1 MAPSEFD
8 FAERYRE
15 RLRRAGRPERGPGHW
30 DTRAAGMS
38 RKGFDGAYVREF
50 LARMNLAGCRTL
62 LDVGCGPGTI
72 ALSAAPRLAHV
83 YGLDYS
89 RGMLSAFDG
98 NARER
103 GLSNASTILRGWD
116 DDWTDVPTCD
126 VVVASRSTAVP
137 DLEAALVK
145 LHSKARVRVYVSYPA
160 SGLFLAGGVDR
171 ALARPD
177 NSLPDYL
184 YVVGI
189 LHDLGLDPT
198 LDYLPGENRFA
209 SCTSVETFVD
219 KVGDAAG
226 PLSAEEVQ
234 RLRLFYEERRGRVG
248 EESVRWA
255 FISWEAGSD
264 CGTRGR

>member
-30 DTRAAGMS
+30 DARAAGMS

-50 LARMNLAGCRTL
+50 LARMNLADCRTL

-72 ALSAAPRLAHV
+72 ALSVAPRLAHV

-89 RGMLSAFDG
+89 PGMLSAFDA

-103 GLSNASTILRGWD
+103 GLTNATSILRGWD
-116 DDWTDVPTCD
+116 DDWTDIPACD

-137 DLEAALVK
+137 DLEAALSK
-145 LHSKARVRVYVSYPA
+145 LHSKARTRVYVSYPA
-160 SGLFLAGGVDR
+160 TGLFLADDVHR
-171 ALARPD
+171 ALARPEG
-177 NSLPDYL
+177 SLPDYL

-189 LHDLGLDPT
+189 LHDLGLAPT

-209 SCTSVETFVD
+209 SCTSVDAFVE

-226 PLSAEEVQ
+226 PLSAEEVP
-234 RLRLFYEERRGRVG
+234 RLRHFYDDRRGRVG

-255 FISWEAGSD
+255 LLSWEAGAP
-264 CGTRGR
+264 GKLRR